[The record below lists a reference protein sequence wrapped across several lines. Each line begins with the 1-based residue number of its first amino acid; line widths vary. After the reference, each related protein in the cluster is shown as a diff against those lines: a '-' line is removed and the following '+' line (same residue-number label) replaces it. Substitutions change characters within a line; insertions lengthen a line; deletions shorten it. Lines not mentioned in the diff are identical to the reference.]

1 MFTLCPSSSS
11 SSSSSS
17 SFSRTCRR
25 TTLMLNRFQAKNLR
39 ASSSSVCLS
48 VQSRI
53 LLCFRSA
60 SLHLP
65 AAAAVLHLLMWRKM
79 ARVDYELRVK
89 FKRHRQAFS
98 WSTISPEVVPQVQQ
112 SFISSFFFS
121 SPSSELAGWL
131 HLRFTQS
138 DSSGDKYTH
147 KETTANLSSLSS
159 SA

>member
-1 MFTLCPSSSS
+1 MQKNYLDAQTLPSKKPQ
-11 SSSSSS
+11 
-17 SFSRTCRR
+17 SFV
-25 TTLMLNRFQAKNLR
+25 F
-39 ASSSSVCLS
+39 CLS

-53 LLCFRSA
+53 LLCFRSV

-65 AAAAVLHLLMWRKM
+65 AAAAAAAVLHLLMWRKM

-112 SFISSFFFS
+112 SFISSFFFF

-131 HLRFTQS
+131 AGWFHLQFTQS
-138 DSSGDKYTH
+138 DSSGEKYTH
-147 KETTANLSSLSS
+147 KETTTNLSSSSS

>member
-1 MFTLCPSSSS
+1 
-11 SSSSSS
+11 
-17 SFSRTCRR
+17 
-25 TTLMLNRFQAKNLR
+25 MLKRFQAKNLR
-39 ASSSSVCLS
+39 ASSSVCLS

-53 LLCFRSA
+53 LLCFRSV

-65 AAAAVLHLLMWRKM
+65 PAAAAAAAVLHLLMWRKM

-112 SFISSFFFS
+112 SFIGSFFFF
-121 SPSSELAGWL
+121 SPSSELAGWF

-138 DSSGDKYTH
+138 DSSGEKYTH
-147 KETTANLSSLSS
+147 KEATTNLSSSSS